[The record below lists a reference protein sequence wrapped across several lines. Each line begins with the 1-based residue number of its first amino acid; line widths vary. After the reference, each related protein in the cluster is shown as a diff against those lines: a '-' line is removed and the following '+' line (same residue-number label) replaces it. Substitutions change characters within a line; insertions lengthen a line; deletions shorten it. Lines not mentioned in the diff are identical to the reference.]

1 MFVGLAVIVASVIF
15 FGKKNGFAKPEK
27 GKITKQTTPL
37 TPVEPSSPPRISN
50 TAVGSITTPAGR
62 RSARLARKNAD

>member
-1 MFVGLAVIVASVIF
+1 MFVGLAVIVVSVMF
-15 FGKKNGFAKPEK
+15 YRTKNGFAKPEK
-27 GKITKQTTPL
+27 GKSTKQITPL
-37 TPVEPSSPPRISN
+37 TPVAPSTPPKISK